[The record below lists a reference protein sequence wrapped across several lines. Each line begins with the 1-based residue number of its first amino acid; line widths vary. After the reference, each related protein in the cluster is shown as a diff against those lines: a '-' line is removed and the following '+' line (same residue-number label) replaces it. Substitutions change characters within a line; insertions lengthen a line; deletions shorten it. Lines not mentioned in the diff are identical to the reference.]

1 MGRAREWVGLDLGLF
16 GHLLERAEEETGQDT
31 RRKQDRK
38 GHSPAGG
45 HRGRDQSGHRKE
57 AG

>member
-1 MGRAREWVGLDLGLF
+1 MGRVREWVSLDLGLF
-16 GHLLERAEEETGQDT
+16 GHTLERAEEETGQDT

-38 GHSPAGG
+38 GHSPARG
-45 HRGRDQSGHRKE
+45 HRGSDQSGHGKE